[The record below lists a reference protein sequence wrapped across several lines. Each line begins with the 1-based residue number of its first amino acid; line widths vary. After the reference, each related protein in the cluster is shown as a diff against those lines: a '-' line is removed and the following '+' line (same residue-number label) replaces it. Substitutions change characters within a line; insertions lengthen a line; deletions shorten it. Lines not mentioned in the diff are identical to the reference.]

1 MHYHNDLKN
10 YERCSQQNP
19 WGVVK
24 KKKRS
29 REEQEQ
35 TWEVASGLSNLPCS
49 CHWGC
54 YHGSEVPGNRPLQ
67 PNSLPSPRI
76 HPTKPTQPLSWKDL
90 VETIKIMQ
98 FLADFAIG
106 STGKI
111 PWARLSS
118 SGRTGGVATMATQF
132 PCPFIL
138 SVSWGRS
145 LEEVVPHLL
154 HQGREIAKDTQM
166 ERRLRECSI

>member
-1 MHYHNDLKN
+1 M
-10 YERCSQQNP
+10 R
-19 WGVVK
+19 G
-24 KKKRS
+24 
-29 REEQEQ
+29 
-35 TWEVASGLSNLPCS
+35 VASRIPGGLWKRRKGAERNKNRHERWHQGLATCPVPATGDVTMAVRSLETGLFSQTPC
-49 CHWGC
+49 
-54 YHGSEVPGNRPLQ
+54 
-67 PNSLPSPRI
+67 PSPRI

-106 STGKI
+106 STRKI